1 MWIHSCMDV
10 YAGAWV
16 LLWLVMM
23 KGMLLY
29 GMLTI
34 GEDYSRCYSRDP
46 VFPGELVKFLSL
58 HDLAMLSEC
67 ASGVRE
73 VNTSIMIRELILHL
87 GRLYR
92 IYSPDIWKGIFMM
105 VEDLFLSSYKL
116 CLLVS
121 SFKLKELYHV
131 LTNAYQHLA
140 AWIPSH
146 FLPFLCLPIFSHF

>member
-1 MWIHSCMDV
+1 
-10 YAGAWV
+10 
-16 LLWLVMM
+16 MM

-34 GEDYSRCYSRDP
+34 GEDYSRCCSRDP

-67 ASGVRE
+67 ASGVRA

-92 IYSPDIWKGIFMM
+92 IYSPDI
-105 VEDLFLSSYKL
+105 
-116 CLLVS
+116 
-121 SFKLKELYHV
+121 
-131 LTNAYQHLA
+131 
-140 AWIPSH
+140 
-146 FLPFLCLPIFSHF
+146 